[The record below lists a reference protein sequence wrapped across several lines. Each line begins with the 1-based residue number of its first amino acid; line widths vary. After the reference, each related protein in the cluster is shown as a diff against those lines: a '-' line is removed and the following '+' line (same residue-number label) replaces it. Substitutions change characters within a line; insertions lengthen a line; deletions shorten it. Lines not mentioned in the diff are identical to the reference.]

1 MTRIIFLLLITLA
14 IGSTSVAAQERAD
27 TVVTIIS
34 SITRGGRNTLSQP
47 DALTRLLRRADQA
60 QSASAD
66 DEARPATTGRQRVGG
81 YRVQMFLDN
90 NASTAKANARR
101 KASEVSSRFPEM
113 RTYVTYNAP
122 YWRLRVGDFRSQSE
136 ANEAAAKLRAAFP
149 GSAKEIRVVRDN
161 INR

>member
-1 MTRIIFLLLITLA
+1 MTRFLLALI
-14 IGSTSVAAQERAD
+14 ISFVAVVAASAQERAD

-34 SITRGGRNTLSQP
+34 SITRGGRNTVAQP
-47 DALTRLLRRADQA
+47 DALTRLLRRADKVQA
-60 QSASAD
+60 PAPDEEGRQSSA
-66 DEARPATTGRQRVGG
+66 GRQRVGG
-81 YRVQMFLDN
+81 YRVQIFLDN